1 MNRKKRFIE
10 EHEVPKSRRERRLE
24 QQRRKRQSRWAA
36 LREAL
41 ATIFAT
47 LVAVRRKSLLR
58 YEVPKSRREM
68 RRDRQRR
75 KWLRGWRGGF
85 REFVVTILVAAVV
98 VFGVVRPFVVEAYRI
113 PSASMV
119 PTLQIGDRVLANKF
133 IYHFT
138 KPKRGDIVIFDGVD
152 ESDDTLI
159 KRVVGVGGD
168 RIRVQGKTLYVNGEA
183 QEEPYVNKKVPSRG
197 SYPTERVPKGYIFV
211 MGDNRG
217 NSADSRVFGPVPL
230 ENVEGEAFLRF
241 WPPNKIGP
249 L

>member
-1 MNRKKRFIE
+1 VNGKKRFIE

-24 QQRRKRQSRWAA
+24 QRRRKWQSRWAS

-41 ATIFAT
+41 VTTFVT
-47 LVAVRRKSLLR
+47 LVAIRKKSLLE
-58 YEVPKSRREM
+58 YEVPKSRREL

-85 REFVVTILVAAVV
+85 REFVVTILVAAGV

-133 IYHFT
+133 IYRLT
-138 KPKRGDIVIFDGVD
+138 KPKRGDIVVFDGV
-152 ESDDTLI
+152 EGSEDTLI

-168 RIRVQGKTLYVNGEA
+168 RIRVKGDTLYVNGEA
-183 QEEPYVNKKVPSRG
+183 QEEPYVNKKIPSG
-197 SYPTERVPKGYIFV
+197 DSYPMERVPRGYIFV

-230 ENVEGEAFLRF
+230 GNVEGEAFLRF
-241 WPPNKIGP
+241 WPPTKIGP